1 MQQTVRLLDRLGE
14 EYGEEHVYHDLRSP
28 ADAIKMLCINRPK
41 FYEELLVAHK
51 NGIFYRV
58 MQSGAEIEYNEL
70 HLTLGSK
77 DLYIVPVIVGSDGTT
92 GRLLAGVGLIA
103 ASFLFPGAGLFGA
116 SAFGVFGPL
125 SAGAIS
131 TLTTVGTAL
140 SAVGASLVLGSVA
153 DMISPQPQLPSL
165 SGRGRMQGTGESVR
179 GTGPGG
185 ATRATSGEKSYAYT
199 GATSSAGVGATV
211 PVAFGKVLAGSHL
224 LSLDIS
230 TSVEGV
236 VTTSLS
242 PPGIKTLRV
251 NQEYVDSEFKS
262 LGQLRTRRWD
272 PDEIDYTNNTSEDK
286 DQVTHRDDSNAQLKL
301 LYDSDGKRILPSTS
315 SLTKNAL
322 QDDNRRKNFQV
333 FFEMDQGLY
342 DKVGFS
348 GSSRLDG
355 SVSYT
360 ISLRAA
366 GMKGS
371 DQIVSKVSA
380 SVQGNI
386 DRSDPIRWCHAIA
399 FPRLKKSS
407 DTYKDALI
415 ETIVE
420 VTDFNV
426 YKRANE
432 GDSGQMRLKVMF
444 TGYDFFDDSDENRT
458 AELIESES

>member
-14 EYGEEHVYHDLRSP
+14 EYGEEHVYHNLRSP

-51 NGIFYRV
+51 SGIFYRV
-58 MQSGAEIEYNEL
+58 MQSGADMKYNEL

-77 DLYIVPVIVGSDGTT
+77 DLYIVPVIVGSDGTA
-92 GRLLAGVGLIA
+92 GRLLLGVGLIA
-103 ASFLFPGAGLFGA
+103 ASFLIPGAGLFGTSFFA
-116 SAFGVFGPL
+116 GVGGATAL
-125 SAGAIS
+125 SVVGTAAGAI
-131 TLTTVGTAL
+131 GTAM
-140 SAVGASLVLGSVA
+140 VLGSVA

-165 SGRGRMQGTGESVR
+165 SGSGRMQGTGESVR

-185 ATRATSGEKSYAYT
+185 VTRATSGEKSYAYT

-230 TSVEGV
+230 TSVEKV

-242 PPGIKTLRV
+242 APGLNTLRV
-251 NQEYVDSEFKS
+251 NQEYVNSKFES
-262 LGQLRTRRWD
+262 LGGLRTRTWKGNSD
-272 PDEIDYTNNTSEDK
+272 GSNSNIDYTSNTTEDK
-286 DQVTHRDDSNAQLKL
+286 DQITHRNDSNAELRL
-301 LYDSDGKRILPSTS
+301 LYDADGKRILPKTS
-315 SLTKNAL
+315 SLQKNAL
-322 QDDNRRKNFQV
+322 QDDDRRQNFQV

-342 DKVGFS
+342 DKVGFA
-348 GSSRLDG
+348 GSARVDG

-360 ISLRAA
+360 ITLKAA

-371 DQIVSKVSA
+371 DQNVATVAA

-399 FPRLKKSS
+399 FPKLDKSS
-407 DTYKDALI
+407 DTFENALI

-420 VTDFNV
+420 VTDFNI

-444 TGYDFFDDSDENRT
+444 TGYEFFREN
-458 AELIESES
+458 AENDTSRLIAA

>member
-14 EYGEEHVYHDLRSP
+14 EYGEEHVYHNLRSP

-58 MQSGAEIEYNEL
+58 MQSGADMEYNEL

-77 DLYIVPVIVGSDGTT
+77 DLYIIPVIGGSGGTT
-92 GRLLAGVGLIA
+92 SKLLIGAALVSFAILTAGAGTGFLGL
-103 ASFLFPGAGLFGA
+103 GAGLTAGTFTLGA
-116 SAFGVFGPL
+116 AASTAIG
-125 SAGAIS
+125 SIGA
-131 TLTTVGTAL
+131 AM
-140 SAVGASLVLGSVA
+140 VLGSVA
-153 DMISPQPQLPSL
+153 DMISPQPQLPTL

-185 ATRATSGEKSYAYT
+185 VTRATSGEKSYAYT

-242 PPGIKTLRV
+242 PPGPKTLRV
-251 NQEYVDSEFKS
+251 NQEYVNSKFES
-262 LGQLRTRRWD
+262 LGGLRTRRWS
-272 PDEIDYTNNTSEDK
+272 PGEIDFTNNTSEDK
-286 DQVTHRDDSNAQLKL
+286 DQITHRNDSDAELRL
-301 LYDSDGKRILPSTS
+301 LYDANGKRILPKTS
-315 SLTKNAL
+315 SLQKNAL
-322 QDDNRRKNFQV
+322 QDDDRRKNFQV
-333 FFEMDQGLY
+333 FFEMDKGLY
-342 DKVGFS
+342 DRIGFS

-355 SVSYT
+355 SVSYS
-360 ISLRAA
+360 IVIKAA
-366 GMKGS
+366 GMKGP
-371 DQIVSKVSA
+371 DQIVARVNA

-386 DRSDPIRWCHAIA
+386 NESDPIRWCHAIS
-399 FPRLKKSS
+399 FPRMKKSDETFE
-407 DTYKDALI
+407 DTLI

-426 YKRANE
+426 YKKQNTS
-432 GDSGQMRLKVMF
+432 DSNQMRMKVMF

-458 AELIESES
+458 AGLIVG

>member
-41 FYEELLVAHK
+41 FYEELLIAHK

-58 MQSGAEIEYNEL
+58 MQSGADMEYNEL

-77 DLYIVPVIVGSDGTT
+77 DLYIVPVIGGSLGNNT
-92 GRLLAGVGLIA
+92 GRLLIGVGLLA
-103 ASFLFPGAGLFGA
+103 ASFLIPGAG
-116 SAFGVFGPL
+116 AFGVPGLFAGAATAGKFVAAL
-125 SAGAIS
+125 GTAAGAI
-131 TLTTVGTAL
+131 GTAM
-140 SAVGASLVLGSVA
+140 VLGSVA

-165 SGRGRMQGTGESVR
+165 SGKGRMQGTGESVR

-199 GATSSAGVGATV
+199 GATSSAGVGAVV

-242 PPGIKTLRV
+242 SPGIKTLRV

-262 LGQLRTRRWD
+262 LGQLRTRKWD
-272 PDEIDYTNNTSEDK
+272 PGDIDYTNNTSEDK
-286 DQVTHRDDSNAQLKL
+286 DQVTHRNDSGAQLKL

-399 FPRLKKSS
+399 FPKLKKSS

>member
-41 FYEELLVAHK
+41 FYEELLIAHK

-58 MQSGAEIEYNEL
+58 MQSGADMEYNEL

-77 DLYIVPVIVGSDGTT
+77 DLYIVPVIGGSLGNNT
-92 GRLLAGVGLIA
+92 GRLLIGVGLIA
-103 ASFLFPGAGLFGA
+103 ASFLIPGAGIAGTSFMAAIKGA
-116 SAFGVFGPL
+116 TAL
-125 SAGAIS
+125 QIAG
-131 TLTTVGTAL
+131 TVAGTIGTAM
-140 SAVGASLVLGSVA
+140 VLGSVA

-165 SGRGRMQGTGESVR
+165 SGKGRMQGTGESVR

-199 GATSSAGVGATV
+199 GATSGAGVGAVV

-242 PPGIKTLRV
+242 SPGIKTLRV

-262 LGQLRTRRWD
+262 LGQLRTRKWD
-272 PDEIDYTNNTSEDK
+272 PGDIDYTNNTSEDK
-286 DQVTHRDDSNAQLKL
+286 DQITHRDDNNAQLKL

-399 FPRLKKSS
+399 FPKLKKSS

>member
-41 FYEELLVAHK
+41 FYEELLTAHK

-58 MQSGAEIEYNEL
+58 MQSGADMEYNEL

-77 DLYIVPVIVGSDGTT
+77 DLYIIPVIGGSNGTT
-92 GRLLAGVGLIA
+92 GRILAGVGLIA
-103 ASFLFPGAGLFGA
+103 ASFLIPGAG
-116 SAFGVFGPL
+116 AFGIPGLFASTASWGAVAAGL
-125 SAGAIS
+125 GTAAGAI
-131 TLTTVGTAL
+131 GTAM
-140 SAVGASLVLGSVA
+140 VLGSVA
-153 DMISPQPQLPSL
+153 DMISPQPQLPTL

-242 PPGIKTLRV
+242 PPGPKTLRV
-251 NQEYVDSEFKS
+251 NQEYVNSKFES
-262 LGQLRTRRWD
+262 LGGLRTRRWS
-272 PDEIDYTNNTSEDK
+272 PGEIDFTSNTSEDK
-286 DQVTHRDDSNAQLKL
+286 DQITHRNDSDAELRL
-301 LYDSDGKRILPSTS
+301 LYDSSGKRILPKTS
-315 SLTKNAL
+315 SLQKNAL
-322 QDDNRRKNFQV
+322 QDDERRENFQV
-333 FFEMDQGLY
+333 FFEMDKGLY
-342 DKVGFS
+342 DRVGFS

-355 SVSYT
+355 SVSYS
-360 ISLRAA
+360 ISIRAA
-366 GMKGS
+366 GMKGP
-371 DQIVSKVSA
+371 DQIVSRVSA

-386 DRSDPIRWCHAIA
+386 NESDPIRWCHAIS
-399 FPRLKKSS
+399 FPRMKKSD
-407 DTYKDALI
+407 DTFEDTLI

-426 YKRANE
+426 YKKQNTS
-432 GDSGQMRLKVMF
+432 DSNQMRLKVMF
-444 TGYDFFDDSDENRT
+444 TGYEFFDDKSENDT
-458 AELIESES
+458 ADLIVG